1 MTARTAPGMF
11 PNVSGLFSFPASGWF
26 FAASKKHGAYI
37 DTIAQKPF

>member
-1 MTARTAPGMF
+1 MTARSRAPGMF
-11 PNVSGLFSFPASGWF
+11 PNVSGFLLPNSGLF